1 MLSAVAPTAFT
12 YSGTD
17 PNKKRADPTM
27 NRQVIALLRPAGLI
41 VMQLPSRTAF
51 HVYRTKAR
59 DTSPMRDESVA
70 PDRESGSQC
79 SKRRLDLHMI
89 SCGSGNLD
97 HLGESI
103 TGRLRSKNSVSP
115 TLSLFI
121 SSICACS
128 SGGIS
133 LRSPSRASASE
144 VKYMTMV

>member
-1 MLSAVAPTAFT
+1 MSC
-12 YSGTD
+12 SS
-17 PNKKRADPTM
+17 
-27 NRQVIALLRPAGLI
+27 
-41 VMQLPSRTAF
+41 LPGQHPRVSNQS
-51 HVYRTKAR
+51 R
-59 DTSPMRDESVA
+59 DTSPIRDESVA
-70 PDRESGSQC
+70 ASAESGSQC
-79 SKRRLDLHMI
+79 KRWPDLHMI

-115 TLSLFI
+115 TLTLFI

-144 VKYMTMV
+144 VKYMIMV